1 MPPFV
6 GRQAERSVLA
16 DALGAARVQARAV
29 TVAIEGPAGIGKSAL
44 LEAFLDNLP
53 DRADVTRLQARR
65 LERAIDGSFA
75 ERLPD
80 AFIVFAIDDAH
91 WIDAQ
96 SLRTLARL
104 IERSGSHPALVIAA
118 YDDEHTP
125 FAAPPDRQIVL
136 TELSDADTRDIARG
150 HAPALSSDVID
161 AIVARAHGIPFDAV
175 TLAWTSS
182 QRAGITPG
190 ELDASGRRA
199 IARYLAELTPAA
211 RAFAQTLSLFATPA
225 PQRIVDALWPDARDI
240 AAAISPALLRED
252 GQAFAFTHA
261 LAAAAVSETIAM
273 KIPLHRRI
281 TAAIER
287 SGVSSLTD
295 RFILAEQTLESGD
308 RASAQ
313 QATLELA
320 FAAEEL
326 GATQAVL
333 WASERHLEGGE
344 PPDER
349 FVAFYAH
356 FLTVLMERGEFARAE
371 AIASHGLSEAQR
383 RDLRGAGVLAGQ
395 LVAAQWRG
403 DRREAARTSFDRY
416 LLAFK
421 DSSDARALREAA
433 PWVGAT

>member
-16 DALGAARVQARAV
+16 DALDAARVQARAV

-44 LEAFLDNLP
+44 LQAFLESLP
-53 DRADVTRLQARR
+53 DRAAVTRLQAQR

-75 ERLPD
+75 ARLPD
-80 AFIVFAIDDAH
+80 AFTVLAIDDAQ

-104 IERSGSHPALVIAA
+104 IERNGSRSALVIAA
-118 YDDEHTP
+118 HDDERAP
-125 FAAPPDRQIVL
+125 FAADRRIVL
-136 TELSDADTRDIARG
+136 TELSDGDTRDIARA

-161 AIVARAHGIPFDAV
+161 AIVDRARGIPFDAV

-182 QRAGITPG
+182 IRGGITPG
-190 ELDASGRRA
+190 EVDTSGRRA
-199 IARYLAELTPAA
+199 IARNLAELSPNA
-211 RAFAQTLSLFATPA
+211 RTFAQTLSLFAAPV
-225 PQRIVDALWPDARDI
+225 PQRIVDALRPDARDI
-240 AAAISPALLRED
+240 AATISPALLRED
-252 GQAFAFTHA
+252 GETVAFTHV

-295 RFILAEQTLESGD
+295 RLLLAEQTLESGD

-320 FAAEEL
+320 FAAEEH
-326 GATQAVL
+326 GASQAVL

-344 PPDER
+344 PPDEQ

-356 FLTVLMERGEFARAE
+356 FLAVLMERGEFARAE

-383 RDLRGAGVLAGQ
+383 RDLRGAGVLAGR

-403 DRREAARTSFDRY
+403 GRREAARTSFDRY
-416 LLAFK
+416 MLAFK
-421 DSSDARALREAA
+421 DSGDARALREAA